1 MARIVLPLWVT
12 QYMSESHWAPDL
24 SLHMLPHCSDNFFK
38 SCGGSKDEDPDTPTS
53 GLFNNPIVKSL
64 SYPIDASL
72 GNRTELRMSLPDITR
87 TQGTRLS
94 KDLRHKYQVQWL

>member
-53 GLFNNPIVKSL
+53 GLFNYPIVKSL

-94 KDLRHKYQVQWL
+94 KVLRHKYQV